1 MAKAAEKLR
10 GANRRDVMLRILAAV
25 PLNYALTALLTVWLA
40 RILPGGPA
48 QASVGATLMS
58 FAIFALIAM
67 LCFAVRS
74 TAKLWLVM
82 VGAGAALA
90 LADWLLILWGG
101 RL

>member
-10 GANRRDVMLRILAAV
+10 GTNRRDVALRSLAAV
-25 PLNYALTALLTVWLA
+25 PLNYALTALATIGLA
-40 RILPGGPA
+40 RILPGGPV
-48 QASVGATLMS
+48 QASVAATLLS
-58 FAIFALIAM
+58 FAIFALVAM
-67 LCFAVRS
+67 LCFSVRS

-82 VGAGAALA
+82 IGAGATLA